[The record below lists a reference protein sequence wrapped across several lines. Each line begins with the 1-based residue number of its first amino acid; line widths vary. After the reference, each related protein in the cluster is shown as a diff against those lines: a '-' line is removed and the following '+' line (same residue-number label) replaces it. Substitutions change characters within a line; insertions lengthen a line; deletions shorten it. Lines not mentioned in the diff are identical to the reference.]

1 MNDIIRNMTERRSV
15 RAYKPDQVPKDLLD
29 QVLEAGRWAPSGMG
43 RQPVLFIAVQ
53 NKTVRDELSRMNA
66 AVMGGN
72 NDPFYGAPTVIL
84 VLVDAAAGTGVEDG
98 ALALGNMLNAAYSL
112 GLGCCWIHRAHEMFD
127 SAEGKDLLRKW
138 GVEGNYRGVGCCILG
153 YPADGFPAP
162 KPRKEGNVLYIG

>member
-29 QVLEAGRWAPSGMG
+29 QVLEAGRWTPSGMG

-153 YPADGFPAP
+153 YPADSFPAP